1 MATSPDLFPLGD
13 DDIVLERLWPEGGF
27 ELYRYK
33 NADKM
38 RTKNWH
44 GYYWGRRTEGGDYEI
59 RSVPSTLGEHSVS
72 GGIFPKESF
81 EQHYEKVDP
90 WATAADAVAG

>member
-1 MATSPDLFPLGD
+1 MATSHNLSRLGD
-13 DDIVLERLWPEGGF
+13 DDVVLERLWPEGGF

-33 NADKM
+33 IADKM

-44 GYYWGRRTEGGDYEI
+44 GYYWARRTEDGDYEI
-59 RSVPSTLGEHSVS
+59 RSVPSTLGEHSAP
-72 GGIFPKESF
+72 GGIFAKESF

-90 WATAADAVAG
+90 

>member
-1 MATSPDLFPLGD
+1 MLRKESRRVASRGNHPSAHDDQEGPDFSP
-13 DDIVLERLWPEGGF
+13 PEGDF
-27 ELYRYK
+27 ELYRHK
-33 NADKM
+33 EAHKM

-44 GYYWGRRTEGGDYEI
+44 GYYWARRTEAGDYEI
-59 RSVPSTLGEHSVS
+59 RSVPSSLGEHSVP

-90 WATAADAVAG
+90 

>member
-1 MATSPDLFPLGD
+1 MATSHNLSRLGD
-13 DDIVLERLWPEGGF
+13 DDVVLERLWPEGGF

-44 GYYWGRRTEGGDYEI
+44 GYYWARRTEDGDYEI
-59 RSVPSTLGEHSVS
+59 RSVPSTLGEHSAP

-90 WATAADAVAG
+90 